1 MIGRWA
7 LSRHGS
13 CHPCASI
20 PGTTGYNQACLF
32 AYAPQGPISEA
43 TQDNSK
49 GAISWYHHVRQ
60 SGRGSRMPGAV
71 ALCWSPHGGGF
82 KVQGSSGG
90 TRQSQSCDLLVDFTN
105 QDTSS
110 KLIPSLHPLCELLAE
125 RRDKTSLCSRSSC
138 QNRRG
143 QLAETPEPPQK
154 SPGPDAGSESAQHA
168 ARSTVLNPGS

>member
-1 MIGRWA
+1 MGTQQAWF
-7 LSRHGS
+7 LSPLCLYTWHYRIQPSLFVCLRSTRPHFRSNSRQQQRSHLLVPPCKTEWEGKQDARSS
-13 CHPCASI
+13 CPLLV
-20 PGTTGYNQACLF
+20 PT
-32 AYAPQGPISEA
+32 
-43 TQDNSK
+43 
-49 GAISWYHHVRQ
+49 W
-60 SGRGSRMPGAV
+60 
-71 ALCWSPHGGGF
+71 GG
-82 KVQGSSGG
+82 VQGSSGG